1 MNENDLFNLFFLS
14 LGFYV
19 SLSLFKRYIILRMY
33 RKKQEERKKAFKINK
48 SMFGKFKEEEK

>member
-1 MNENDLFNLFFLS
+1 MSETDFFNLFFLF

-33 RKKQEERKKAFKINK
+33 RKKQEERKKAFKINSSFFK
-48 SMFGKFKEEEK
+48 KFKEEEK